1 MAFKFSKRSRDNL
14 ATVKP
19 KLQELFNAA
28 IADSPYDF
36 VVTCGIRTVEE
47 QRVLVATGKSTTMKS
62 RHLTGDAVDIAVL
75 VDGKVSWD
83 AKYYKPV
90 ATHVK
95 KVAKKLGI
103 NITWGGDW
111 KSFIDAVHFQLEK

>member
-19 KLQELFNAA
+19 KLQELFYAA
-28 IADSPYDF
+28 ITDSPYDF
-36 VVTCGIRTVEE
+36 MVTCGIRTAEE
-47 QRVLVATGKSTTMKS
+47 QRVLVATGKSRTMKS

-75 VDGKVSWD
+75 VDGKVTWD
-83 AKYYKPV
+83 GKYYKPV
-90 ATHVK
+90 ATHIK